1 VPSQNATPSPS
12 LPCHLRAPL
21 LARHLLNEESC
32 SIDMNAEVTTRVSD
46 DEIEVDLAFAGS
58 VCGCD
63 AEAVV
68 RAGRGSRL
76 TCYDRRVSPADPA
89 SRAAVGID
97 TYLAAERVAET
108 KHELWGGEVFA
119 MAGASFAH
127 NKIVANVVAE
137 LRDRLRA
144 RPCDV
149 LPSDLRV
156 FIPAKPGIVYPDI
169 TVVCA
174 EPRFRDGERDV
185 LLNPTL
191 VVEVLSEGTERF
203 DRGDKFAGYRSV
215 ESIRQVVLVSQV
227 ARRVEVYSRAD
238 AGRWM
243 MEETIAEGVVRLEA
257 IDCEVALDE
266 VYLKVLEA
274 ES

>member
-1 VPSQNATPSPS
+1 
-12 LPCHLRAPL
+12 
-21 LARHLLNEESC
+21 
-32 SIDMNAEVTTRVSD
+32 M
-46 DEIEVDLAFAGS
+46 
-58 VCGCD
+58 
-63 AEAVV
+63 
-68 RAGRGSRL
+68 
-76 TCYDRRVSPADPA
+76 
-89 SRAAVGID
+89 GID
-97 TYLAAERVAET
+97 AYLAAERVAAS

-144 RPCDV
+144 RPCEV

-156 FIPAKPGIVYPDI
+156 FIPTKPGIVYPDA
-169 TVVCA
+169 TVVCG
-174 EPRFRDGERDV
+174 EPRFRDDEQDV

-215 ESIRQVVLVSQV
+215 ESIRQVVLVSQYV
-227 ARRVEVYSRAD
+227 RRVEVYSRAD

-243 MEETIAEGVVRLEA
+243 MEEAIAQGVVRLDA
-257 IDCEVALDE
+257 IDCEVTLDE
-266 VYLKVLEA
+266 VYLKLEA
-274 ES
+274 WSGT